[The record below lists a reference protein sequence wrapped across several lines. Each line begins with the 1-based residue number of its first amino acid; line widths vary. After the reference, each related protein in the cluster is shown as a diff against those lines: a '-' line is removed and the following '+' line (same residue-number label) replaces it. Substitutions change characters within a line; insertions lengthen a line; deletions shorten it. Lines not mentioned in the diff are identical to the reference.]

1 MGEQFPIKSRRKGIL
16 IMYISTIVF
25 FTLFLIGEY
34 SYWNGLLISG
44 TLIFLVNA
52 IASFYLSIVKPGIW
66 RLYRAKS
73 HKLDERE
80 KGVVLDSVRLSYNIF
95 GVISIL
101 LILCT
106 VISVRYNILTLTHRG
121 HFSLGLALVMFLD
134 FLIAVLPAS
143 LIAWTEKIVEN

>member
-1 MGEQFPIKSRRKGIL
+1 MVDKFSIKSRRKGVVL
-16 IMYISTIVF
+16 MYISTLTF

-34 SYWNGLLISG
+34 SFWNGLLVTS
-44 TLIFLVNA
+44 TLIFLC
-52 IASFYLSIVKPGIW
+52 IACSTFYLSIVKPGIW
-66 RLYRAKS
+66 KLYRTKS
-73 HKLDERE
+73 NKLDERE

-95 GVISIL
+95 GVISLL

-106 VISVRYNILTLTHRG
+106 VMSVRYNILALTHRG

-143 LIAWTEKIVEN
+143 IIAWTEKVIEN